1 MGMYSQASGYTAV
14 GDRLADALTWVTEII
29 NQRAEEAEA
38 ESSGSSPAM
47 MRWRV
52 LAAGLRSEPFVRF
65 WPPDTRDRDLVRVRF
80 GLLRLD
86 LERRLRTLK
95 ELDHQVPAR
104 PGGRAEQA
112 DRRAGHLALDSLTGC
127 LRSHLLL
134 GRSGQ

>member
-1 MGMYSQASGYTAV
+1 MGMYSQAPGYTAV

-38 ESSGSSPAM
+38 KFSGSSPAM

-95 ELDHQVPAR
+95 ELDGKDLPPALV
-104 PGGRAEQA
+104 AE
-112 DRRAGHLALDSLTGC
+112 LNKLTAE
-127 LRSHLLL
+127 L
-134 GRSGQ
+134 GIWPWIP